1 MGLIVDNFAG
11 GGGASTGIEM
21 ALGRPVDVAVNH
33 DARALEMHRAN
44 HPETLHL
51 CENVWNVKPA
61 AVCAGRPVDL
71 AWFSPDCK
79 HFSKAKGGRP
89 VDKKVRGLAW
99 VAVRWA
105 REVRPSVIVLENV
118 EEFQTWGPLGP
129 DGRPDARR
137 RGLTFRRFVGNLRGL
152 GYTVDWREL
161 VAADYGAPTT
171 RKRLF
176 LIARCDGRAIMWPE
190 PTHSAV
196 GATDLFGHRRPW
208 RTAAECIDW
217 TLPCPSIFERTR
229 PLADATLRRIAQG
242 IRRFVVESP
251 EPFIVSCYGRKSEGE
266 EREKP
271 LDVPLPT
278 QTTENRFGLVIPSI
292 VKNYGGV
299 VGHPVDR
306 PLGTVTTVDHHALCA
321 AFLNKFYGTSVGGD
335 LRRPVPTVTS
345 TGQHL
350 AEVRVFLVKYYGTG
364 GGQRVTEPMATITTK
379 DRLGLVTVLG
389 EQYEIADIGLR
400 MLQPAELF
408 RAQGFPADYRL
419 VGTKTDQVRLC
430 GNSVSPP
437 VAEAIIRANCGHMAA
452 RRAA

>member
-1 MGLIVDNFAG
+1 MGLIIDNFAG

-21 ALGRPVDVAVNH
+21 ALGRPVDIAVNH

-44 HPETLHL
+44 HPHTMHL
-51 CENVWNVKPA
+51 CEGVFAVKPA

-71 AWFSPDCK
+71 AWFSPDCR

-89 VDKKVRGLAW
+89 ADKKVRGLAW

-105 REVRPSVIVLENV
+105 REVRPAVIVLENV

-137 RGLTFRRFVGNLRGL
+137 RGLTFRRFIGNLRGL

-176 LIARCDGRAIMWPE
+176 LIARCDGRAIVWPE
-190 PTHSAV
+190 PTHGAV
-196 GATDLFGHRRPW
+196 ETTDLFGHRRPW

-217 TLPCPSIFERTR
+217 SLPCPSIFERTR

-242 IRRFVVESP
+242 IRRFVIESP
-251 EPFIVSCYGRKSEGE
+251 QPFICGIDNKSSGPGSVWPTLS
-266 EREKP
+266 P
-271 LDVPLPT
+271 LT
-278 QTTENRFGLVIPSI
+278 TITTENRHAVVVPSI

-321 AFLNKFYGTSVGGD
+321 AFLSKFYNTTVGSD
-335 LRRPVPTVTS
+335 LRAPVPTVTS

-350 AEVRVFLVKYYGTG
+350 AEVRAFLVKYYGTG
-364 GGQRVTEPMATITTK
+364 GGQRMTEPMATITTK

-389 EQYEIADIGLR
+389 EQYQIADIGLR
-400 MLQPAELF
+400 MLQPHELF
-408 RAQGFPADYRL
+408 LAQGFPAEYRL

-437 VAEAIIRANCGHMAA
+437 VAEAIIRANCGQWAA

>member
-1 MGLIVDNFAG
+1 MNGLIVDNFAG

-21 ALGRPVDVAVNH
+21 ALGRSVDIAVNH

-44 HPETLHL
+44 HPDTLHL
-51 CENVWNVKPA
+51 CEDVFDVKPA
-61 AVCAGRPVDL
+61 MVCGGRPVDL

-105 REVRPSVIVLENV
+105 REVRPAFIVLENV

-176 LIARCDGRAIMWPE
+176 LIARCDGCAIVWPE
-190 PTHSAV
+190 PTHGAV
-196 GATDLFGHRRPW
+196 ETADLFGHRHPW
-208 RTAAECIDW
+208 KTAAECIDW
-217 TLPCPSIFERTR
+217 SLPCPSIFERTR
-229 PLADATLRRIAQG
+229 PLVDATLRRIAQG
-242 IRRFVVESP
+242 IRRFVVEAP
-251 EPFIVSCYGRKSEGE
+251 EPFICGIDNKSSGPGSVW
-266 EREKP
+266 P
-271 LDVPLPT
+271 LGSPLT
-278 QTTENRFGLVIPSI
+278 TITTENRHALVVPSI
-292 VKNYGGV
+292 VKNYSGV
-299 VGHPVDR
+299 TGHPVDR
-306 PLGTVTTVDHHALCA
+306 PLGAITTVDHHALCA
-321 AFLNKFYGTSVGGD
+321 AFLSKFYSTNVGSD
-335 LRRPVPTVTS
+335 LRAPVPTVTS

-350 AEVRVFLVKYYGTG
+350 AEVRAFLVKYYGTG
-364 GGQRVTEPMATITTK
+364 VGQRINDPLATITTK

-389 EQYEIADIGLR
+389 QQYQIQDIGLR
-400 MLQPAELF
+400 MLQPHELF
-408 RAQGFPADYRL
+408 LAQGFPASYRL

-430 GNSVSPP
+430 GNSVAPP
-437 VAEAIIRANCGHMAA
+437 VAEAIVRENCRHAAA
-452 RRAA
+452 RMVA